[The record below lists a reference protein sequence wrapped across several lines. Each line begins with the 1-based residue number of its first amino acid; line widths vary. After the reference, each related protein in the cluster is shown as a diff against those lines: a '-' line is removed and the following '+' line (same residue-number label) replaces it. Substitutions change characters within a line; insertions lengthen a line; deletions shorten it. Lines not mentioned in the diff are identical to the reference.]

1 MKPDASRNLTTKIVA
16 IGLISLF
23 ANTGLTACSR
33 TPGSSNKETTPEIKI
48 VDVSNDEMDHAAVA
62 GGWQTADDQ
71 KITDA
76 QRKIFDKA
84 MEKLVG
90 VKYEPVAYL
99 ANQVVSGMNHCFLCK
114 ATVVRPGAAPTYTLV
129 YIYENLSKECTILN
143 IENLELPGKSGTLGG
158 FTVAE
163 DPAITP
169 EIASIVDKASKIK
182 LGASYEPIANIGTQV
197 INGTNH
203 VILCK
208 VTAVTPG
215 AQSRFALVQI
225 AERVDGECSI
235 GDVTDIVI
243 SANK

>member
-1 MKPDASRNLTTKIVA
+1 MKPDATRNLTAKIVA
-16 IGLISLF
+16 IGLVSLF
-23 ANTGLTACSR
+23 ANAGLTACSR
-33 TPGSSNKETTPEIKI
+33 TPGASNKETVPEIKI
-48 VDVSNDEMDHAAVA
+48 VDVSNDEMDHAVIA
-62 GGWQTADDQ
+62 GGWKTAEDQ

-99 ANQVVSGMNHCFLCK
+99 ANQTVSGMNHCFLCK

-129 YIYENLSKECTILN
+129 YIYENLSRECTILK
-143 IENLELPGKSGTLGG
+143 IENLDLPGKSGTLGG
-158 FTVAE
+158 FKIAE

-169 EIASIVDKASKIK
+169 DLASVIDKASKTK
-182 LGASYEPIANIGTQV
+182 LGASYEPVANIGSQV

-203 VILCK
+203 VVLCK
-208 VTAVTPG
+208 VTATAPG

-225 AERVDGECSI
+225 AEMIDGKCSI
-235 GDVTDIVI
+235 GDVKDIVI
-243 SANK
+243 SADK